1 MKQSTLSKWLKFIII
16 GVGVCGILVYALF
29 VPEFGRSTVEANPE
43 FIGWFVPWLV
53 FLSVTAL
60 PCYAALVLAWKIA
73 VNIGRDRSFSTENA
87 RYLKWISF
95 LAAGDALYFFIGN
108 VVMLALNMNHPGV
121 ALASLLIVFAGL
133 AVTVASAALSHLV
146 GKAAAL
152 QEQSDLTI

>member
-1 MKQSTLSKWLKFIII
+1 MKQSTLSKWLKFIIL
-16 GVGVCGILVYALF
+16 GVGVCGILVYAVF
-29 VPEFGRSTVEANPE
+29 VPEYGRSTVEANPE
-43 FIGWFVPWLV
+43 FTGWFVPWLV

-73 VNIGRDRSFSTENA
+73 VNIGCDRSFSTENA

-108 VVMLALNMNHPGV
+108 VVMLVLDMNHPGI